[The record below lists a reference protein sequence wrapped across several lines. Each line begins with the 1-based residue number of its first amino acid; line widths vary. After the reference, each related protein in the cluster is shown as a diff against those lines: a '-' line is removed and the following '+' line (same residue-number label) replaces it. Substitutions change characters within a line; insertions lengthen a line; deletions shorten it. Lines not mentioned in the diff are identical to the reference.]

1 MTKSVRFILVISG
14 LTAAVL
20 LAHDPVF
27 RLGEHEPRDVTALI
41 EGLRVAHD
49 VPAVACAVI
58 WSNRVVGLGASGLRK
73 AGAGEAPV
81 TLHDKWHH
89 GSLTKSMTATLAAML
104 VEEGRLRWDSTLAEV
119 FPDLAPGMHA
129 SWRGVRLD
137 WLCSNRSGAPG
148 DLAPSGIWAELWSFQ
163 VTPREGRRLLL
174 NRLTALPPAS
184 EPGTRYEYSVLWL
197 APNREFGVV
206 AVCNAASRFAP
217 DPGARVT
224 DEIASRMIG
233 EFLP

>member
-1 MTKSVRFILVISG
+1 
-14 LTAAVL
+14 
-20 LAHDPVF
+20 
-27 RLGEHEPRDVTALI
+27 
-41 EGLRVAHD
+41 
-49 VPAVACAVI
+49 
-58 WSNRVVGLGASGLRK
+58 VVGLGASGLRK

-89 GSLTKSMTATLAAML
+89 GSLTKSMTATLAAMF
-104 VEEGRLRWDSTLAEV
+104 VEERRLRWDSTLAEV

-163 VTPREGRRLLL
+163 GTPREGRRLLL

-184 EPGTRYEYSVLWL
+184 EPGSRYEYSNAGFALAGHMLETTVDLAWEKLLKARL

-206 AVCNAASRFAP
+206 AVCNAASRSAP
-217 DPGARVT
+217 NPGARVT